1 MTDFPNLQEGKY
13 EILSELG
20 HNSLGGRVTYLAK
33 QVADSQKVVIK
44 QFQFA
49 QLGTNWQEYETYEQ
63 ELTMLWSLNH
73 PSIPCYLDSFST
85 PNGFCLVQEYI
96 KAVPLTTQYSW
107 TPDSIRNLAL
117 AVLDILIYLQQQ
129 QPCIIHRDLKP
140 ENILIGEDE
149 KVYLVDFGFARSGGG
164 EVAVSSVVKGT
175 LGFMPPEQL
184 FNRQLTEAADL
195 YGLGMTLICLLTGTS
210 SPAVG
215 SLIDANY
222 YVHFRHLVPSGA
234 NAWLNWLEK
243 LVEPSPQERF
253 ANAAEAKKALQEIDT
268 THLPKLRLNTTNLYL
283 EAKQW
288 GDKVTA
294 SIEVTNPIPDTLL
307 AGRWEVAAH
316 ESDPPHTPYDHS
328 WINVHPLKF
337 SRNQQRCRIEVDT
350 SNLLAGESYERQLI
364 IHSNSSEDSRTVKLK
379 VITPT
384 LPKSPRVHYPLL
396 IVVAGMYLLAVLLSI
411 EALTPQLNSQF
422 FPQLLVVNKLSLNWL
437 FLPFSLGVLWGTPIN
452 DKLLSLSGLKKKKHA
467 WLGIGLGA
475 FAGTLVGAIFGFMVL
490 YFGFIISIVIF
501 SAALLLGTSSFRATI
516 EKEIGNYDSSGFKV
530 TNVIRFLLLLL
541 GVLSS
546 VGYFFVLTRT
556 LNKQTL
562 ILIASTIFF
571 ASIYFNYII
580 LKKIRVYHQSQ
591 LNLNDGEANAIGLFA
606 GGLGATIGAGILAIY
621 WLMDQKIFSLLNFSQ
636 QLLLIAIIIFPVIT
650 YGSLLSKLMVFKP
663 RKIRKI
669 ISDYYSQEEQLIKP

>member
-1 MTDFPNLQEGKY
+1 MTNFPNLQEGKY
-13 EILSELG
+13 EIISELG

-33 QVADSQKVVIK
+33 QVSNNQKVVIK

-49 QLGTNWQEYETYEQ
+49 QLGTNWQEYETYQQ
-63 ELTMLWSLNH
+63 ELTMLRSLNH

-195 YGLGMTLICLLTGTS
+195 YGLGMTLICLLTGTNS
-210 SPAVG
+210 ASVG

-234 NAWLNWLEK
+234 RGWLNWLEK
-243 LVEPSPQERF
+243 LVEANPQERF
-253 ANAAEAKKALQEIDT
+253 ADAVKAKEALQEINT
-268 THLPKLRLNTTNLYL
+268 TRLPKLRLNTSSLYL

-288 GDKVTA
+288 GDKVAAT
-294 SIEVTNPIPDTLL
+294 IEVTNPIPDTLL

-316 ESDPPHTPYDHS
+316 ESDFPHTPYDHS
-328 WINVHPLKF
+328 WITFNPPRF
-337 SRNQQRCRIEVDT
+337 SSNQQRCRIEVDT
-350 SNLLAGESYERQLI
+350 SKLLADESYERQLI
-364 IHSNSSEDSRTVKLK
+364 LHSNSGEDSQVVELK
-379 VITPT
+379 VTTPT
-384 LPKSPRVHYPLL
+384 IPKSPRVHYPLL
-396 IVVAGMYLLAVLLSI
+396 IVVAGIYLLAVLLSI
-411 EALTPQLNSQF
+411 EALTPRLSSQF
-422 FPQLLVVNKLSLNWL
+422 FPQLLVVNDLSLNWL
-437 FLPFSLGVLWGTPIN
+437 FWPFSLGILWGTPIN
-452 DKLLSLSGLKKKKHA
+452 DKFLSLSGIKKKKHA

-475 FAGTLVGAIFGFMVL
+475 FAGTLVGTILGAIVF
-490 YFGFIISIVIF
+490 YFGFFISAIIF
-501 SAALLLGTSSFRATI
+501 STVLLLGTSSFRATI
-516 EKEIGNYDSSGFKV
+516 EKETSNYHSSIFRI

-541 GVLSS
+541 GVLFLVS
-546 VGYFFVLTRT
+546 YIFVLTKTLSNRT
-556 LNKQTL
+556 LIMT
-562 ILIASTIFF
+562 ASAIFF

-591 LNLNDGEANAIGLFA
+591 LNLNDSEANAVALLA
-606 GGLGATIGAGILAIY
+606 GGLGATIGAGILVIY
-621 WLMDQKIFSLLNFSQ
+621 WLMDQKIFSLLTFSQ
-636 QLLLIAIIIFPVIT
+636 QLLLMTIIIFPVII
-650 YGSLLSKLMVFKP
+650 YGTLLSKLIVFKP
-663 RKIRKI
+663 RQIRKI